1 MWLSVTEAKK
11 KYNKSESS
19 IRRVIKELKQKD
31 LTQLQFETL
40 SNGIDRILINE
51 KYLDGIFN
59 RQKNDINSSHSDSS
73 SNDMFSI
80 LVEQLKMKD
89 EELQRKD
96 EQISQLHILMGGLQ
110 NKVLQLDTPET
121 KKRWWKRSK

>member
-1 MWLSVTEAKK
+1 MWLSVTDAKK

-59 RQKNDINSSHSDSS
+59 RQKNDINSSHSDSH
-73 SNDMFSI
+73 SNEMFSI

-110 NKVLQLDTPET
+110 NKVLQLDEPKT

>member
-73 SNDMFSI
+73 SNDMFNI
-80 LVEQLKMKD
+80 LVEQLRMKD

>member
-1 MWLSVTEAKK
+1 MWLSVTDAKK

-59 RQKNDINSSHSDSS
+59 RQKNDINSSHSDSH

-110 NKVLQLDTPET
+110 NKVLQLDDPKT
-121 KKRWWKRSK
+121 KKRWWNRNK

>member
-1 MWLSVTEAKK
+1 MWLSVTDAKK

-59 RQKNDINSSHSDSS
+59 RQKNDINSSHSDSH

-110 NKVLQLDTPET
+110 NKVLQLDEPKT